1 MMMNTLISSTPI
13 PFEVYAK
20 ADKFVLFS
28 VTPAFRYLD
37 GKPTEQIEAYRY
49 TIGDPITCMRF
60 SVKVPGTTAIITPE
74 QLKAAKEPVFVTLTD
89 AYGRIY
95 QTAENVEISFSAK
108 GISISK

>member
-1 MMMNTLISSTPI
+1 MINPIITSNLI

-28 VTPAFRYLD
+28 VTPAFRYVD

-49 TIGDPITCMRF
+49 TIGDPTTCMRF
-60 SVKVPGTTAIITPE
+60 SVKVPGATAIITPE
-74 QLKAAKEPVFVTLTD
+74 QLKVAKEPILVTLTD
-89 AYGRIY
+89 AFGRIY

-108 GISISK
+108 GISICK

>member
-1 MMMNTLISSTPI
+1 MINPLISTTPI

-28 VTPAFRYLD
+28 VTPAFRYVD
-37 GKPTEQIEAYRY
+37 GKATEQVDAYRY
-49 TIGDPITCMRF
+49 TIGDSTTCIRF

-89 AYGRIY
+89 AFGRIY

-108 GISISK
+108 GIAISK

>member
-20 ADKFVLFS
+20 ADRFVLFS

-37 GKPTEQIEAYRY
+37 GKPTDQIEAYRY
-49 TIGDPITCMRF
+49 TIGDPTTCMCF
-60 SVKVPGTTAIITPE
+60 SVKVPGATAIITPE
-74 QLKAAKEPVFVTLTD
+74 QLKSAKETIFVTLTA

-95 QTAENVEISFSAK
+95 QTDGNVEISFSAK
-108 GISISK
+108 GIAICK